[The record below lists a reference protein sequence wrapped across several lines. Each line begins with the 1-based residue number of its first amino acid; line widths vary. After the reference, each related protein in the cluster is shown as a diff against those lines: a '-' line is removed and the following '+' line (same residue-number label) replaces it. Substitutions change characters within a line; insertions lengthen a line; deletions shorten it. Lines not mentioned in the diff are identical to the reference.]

1 MTFNQQTKQLVGV
14 SQTDFRDWCKEN
26 KRSMNKLASKQEFFK
41 LIQSGKLVRD
51 NLTGRL
57 VSK

>member
-1 MTFNQQTKQLVGV
+1 MTFNQQTKRLVGV

-26 KRSMNKLASKQEFFK
+26 KRSMNKLSSKEEFFK